1 MALKAIDTFIK
12 HWKAVFGAPDMIL
25 SDNGAEFNNSLF
37 LNMAEQFT
45 LKITVA
51 EFPWSNGMVERHSG
65 ILAKSIE

>member
-1 MALKAIDTFIK
+1 
-12 HWKAVFGAPDMIL
+12 MIL

-51 EFPWSNGMVERHSG
+51 EFSWSNGMVERHSG